1 MVTDKIRKY
10 VLPNIPYLFIGW
22 FCLKIGT
29 AYRLAAGAG
38 FGEKLLGL
46 GQTIGAAFAV
56 FAPSPVPFHWLVGVF
71 GLLAFRPLIYFNALK
86 AKNFRLFAEYG
97 SAGLSAYC

>member
-29 AYRLAAGAG
+29 AYRLAAGTG

-46 GQTIGAAFAV
+46 GQTIGAAFAD
-56 FAPSPVPFHWLVGVF
+56 FAPSLALFDWLVGSV
-71 GLLAFRPLIYFNALK
+71 GAVAFRLLIYFKSKNAK
-86 AKNFRLFAEYG
+86 KYRRDAEYG
-97 SAGLSAYC
+97 SACWSA

>member
-46 GQTIGAAFAV
+46 GQTIGAAFAR
-56 FAPSPVPFHWLVGVF
+56 
-71 GLLAFRPLIYFNALK
+71 FRPRSCPALTGWW
-86 AKNFRLFAEYG
+86 ALWVRWRSG
-97 SAGLSAYC
+97 C